1 MIVLREMRRR
11 AKVLVPP
18 VLGLA
23 LTGYFAYHLVE
34 GDRGLRAWV
43 QVTQELRVAKENLSA
58 VAADRAALEHRVA
71 HMRADH
77 VDPDLLDAQVRR
89 TLDVVSPGEIVIIER
104 PEKRRLRLLC
114 IAGFPLCNQGI
125 EAPEVAN

>member
-1 MIVLREMRRR
+1 MDPGFRRDDNGVDGGRDACCSFSMIVLREMRRR

-43 QVTQELRVAKENLSA
+43 QLTQELRVAKENLSA
-58 VAADRAALEHRVA
+58 VAADRAALEHRVS

-104 PEKRRLRLLC
+104 PEKR
-114 IAGFPLCNQGI
+114 
-125 EAPEVAN
+125 

>member
-11 AKVLVPP
+11 ARALVPP

-23 LTGYFAYHLVE
+23 VTGYFAYHLVE

-43 QVTQELRVAKENLSA
+43 SVAQELRLAKKNFAA
-58 VAADRAALEHRVA
+58 VAADRAALEHRVS
-71 HMRADH
+71 HMRPDH

-89 TLDVVSPGEIVIIER
+89 TLDVAAPDEIVIME
-104 PEKRRLRLLC
+104 PPPKR
-114 IAGFPLCNQGI
+114 
-125 EAPEVAN
+125 

>member
-23 LTGYFAYHLVE
+23 VTGYFAYHLVE

-43 QVTQELRVAKENLSA
+43 AINQELHLAKENLSA
-58 VAADRAALEHRVA
+58 TEAERAALEHRVS
-71 HMRADH
+71 HMRPDH

-89 TLDVVSPGEIVIIER
+89 TLDTAAPGEIVIMQPAQKPPDI
-104 PEKRRLRLLC
+104 P
-114 IAGFPLCNQGI
+114 
-125 EAPEVAN
+125 

>member
-58 VAADRAALEHRVA
+58 VAADRAALEHRVS
-71 HMRADH
+71 HLRPDH

-89 TLDVVSPGEIVIIER
+89 TLDVVAPGEIVIIER
-104 PEKRRLRLLC
+104 PDKR
-114 IAGFPLCNQGI
+114 
-125 EAPEVAN
+125 